1 MIKRFLPLFFLI
13 PVLFAGLWSTSFA
26 QEYETFPVLD
36 YDFRHLDADLHFSPT
51 ERSLEG
57 IATYTVA
64 ARNNEAGQLRLHASG
79 LAVDS
84 VQVNGQTA
92 EHESE
97 DGFLLVDIPENLIN
111 SGREF
116 TLEISYSTA
125 SSQVFLKT
133 AAGTVFTSLM
143 PGRRAEWIPVFEHP
157 RVEMTTRIGLTVPSR
172 KEVVA
177 NGYFDSEQQIDE
189 DRKKVV
195 WSSGETIPSTD
206 LAFFVGQLDY
216 AETMMGIKSVRV
228 YSEANTISSST
239 RNELMR
245 EATSAVSRLQRN
257 LRFEFPYE
265 SFSVIVLQDHVWEP
279 KTYAATIGLLSMN
292 AYSLSAQLERVTAA
306 QWFGAFHRSETV
318 ADAGTQILMQA
329 AALSGMSRP
338 EGDLT
343 VYDFPATEYF
353 TDFDHLSQNS
363 WLKWRDAFTELPE
376 LHRNAITSEM
386 QQLFRMNGS
395 VFSWEQYML
404 HWYENTGRPLDPVS
418 ITGDDENGEERERKL
433 VNIAFEPDSER
444 SGVLVIVEPRE
455 ELERDSLYIPLRL
468 ISRSGERQEEL
479 TVHRTGGEFFVE
491 TEQRLQNITVDYS
504 QVEGIEF
511 FEIKN
516 LEMWLHQL
524 RNDSSDS
531 NRRRAAQMMPR
542 FRDDPDIQLAMQDFL
557 RREERSSVRTAI
569 VRSLSDIVEGA
580 SGTQQ
585 IFIEMARTAQG
596 EELHAA
602 VDAMWHYEGNED
614 VISAVGR
621 VAQQSTYQPAAV
633 AAIGVF
639 RRIASEDQFNEL
651 SRSLLL
657 GSRPAGIRAAA
668 IEELYRAEDQDVAL
682 FTSLDVLE
690 STDFPFAMRDT
701 AMRML
706 IRHNHTAE
714 LAELLPALV
723 SDADPRIRY
732 RALSHLDRLPANRM
746 NDLLEQRY
754 DNERDPRV
762 RSAFDEFY

>member
-1 MIKRFLPLFFLI
+1 MIKRFLSLIFLI
-13 PVLFAGLWSTSFA
+13 PVLFTGLSFTSFA
-26 QEYETFPVLD
+26 HEYEAFPVLD
-36 YDFRHLDADLHFSPT
+36 YDFRHLEADLHFSPS

-57 IATYTVA
+57 VVTYTVV
-64 ARNNEAGQLRLHASG
+64 ARNNEAAQLRLHALD
-79 LAVDS
+79 LAIDG

-92 EHESE
+92 EHELE
-97 DGFLLVDIPENLIN
+97 DGVLLIDIAENLIN

-116 TLEISYSTA
+116 SLEISYRTT

-157 RVEMTTRIGLTVPSR
+157 RVEMTTRIGLTVPNR

-177 NGYFDSEQQIDE
+177 NGFFDSEQQLDG

-206 LAFFVGQLDY
+206 LVFFVGQFEY
-216 AETMMGIKSVRV
+216 SETMMGIKSVRV
-228 YSEANTISSST
+228 YSEANTIGSST

-245 EATSAVSRLQRN
+245 DAASVVSRLQRN

-265 SFSVIVLQDHVWEP
+265 SFSVVILQDHVWEP

-292 AYSLSAQLERVTAA
+292 TYSLSVQLERATAA
-306 QWFGAFHRSETV
+306 QWFGAFHRSETI
-318 ADAGTQILMQA
+318 ADAGTQFLMQA
-329 AALSGMSRP
+329 AALGGMSRP
-338 EGDLT
+338 AGDLT
-343 VYDFPATEYF
+343 VYDFPDTEYF
-353 TDFDHLSQNS
+353 TGFDDFNQNS
-363 WLKWRDAFTELPE
+363 WLKWRDAFSELPG

-395 VFSWEQYML
+395 VFSWQQYML
-404 HWYENTGRPLDPVS
+404 HWYERTGRPLDPVRIARYNDS
-418 ITGDDENGEERERKL
+418 DQHRERKL
-433 VNIAFEPDSER
+433 VNLAFEPDTER
-444 SGVLVIVEPRE
+444 SGFLVIVEPRE
-455 ELERDSLYIPLRL
+455 TLERDSLYIPLRL
-468 ISRSGERQEEL
+468 ISRSGETQEEL
-479 TVHRTGGEFFVE
+479 VIHRTGGEFFVE
-491 TEQRLQNITVDYS
+491 TELRLQNITVDYS
-504 QVEGIEF
+504 KVDDIEF
-511 FEIKN
+511 FEIKD

-524 RNDSSDS
+524 RNDESDT
-531 NRRRAAQMMPR
+531 NRRRAAEMMPR

-557 RREERSSVRTAI
+557 RREERSSVRTAMI
-569 VRSLSDIVEGA
+569 RSLSDIVEGA

-602 VDAMWHYEGNED
+602 VDAMWHYQGNED

-639 RRIASEDQFNEL
+639 RRIASQDQFNEL

-657 GSRPAGIRAAA
+657 GSRPAGIRAAV
-668 IEELYRAEDQDVAL
+668 IEELYRADDQDVAL

-690 STDFPFAMRDT
+690 SSDFPFAMRET

-706 IRHNHTAE
+706 VRHNHTAE

-732 RALSHLDRLPANRM
+732 TALSHLDRLPANRM

-754 DNERDPRV
+754 ELERDPRV